1 MWQSINA
8 RKGVIPGA
16 RGIDPDLNTAGAA
29 IALGISHC
37 VNKYTDLL
45 ARNNAESKVHD

>member
-29 IALGISHC
+29 LHWEYRMRQQVYGPIGP
-37 VNKYTDLL
+37 
-45 ARNNAESKVHD
+45 NNAESKVHD